1 MCNTSADC
9 LTEVQEMNVSARI
22 KRLFTA
28 KSQEGGFCDLQ
39 GIEELLKEATQRT

>member
-1 MCNTSADC
+1 MCNTSPDC

-22 KRLFTA
+22 KRVFTA
-28 KSQEGGFCDLQ
+28 KSQKGGFYDLQ